1 MTDFYA
7 TADLAA
13 KFFKYRTHF

>member
-1 MTDFYA
+1 MDG

-13 KFFKYRTHF
+13 KGLSLSRKA